1 MLRWSTC
8 SQSDCATPRAGG
20 GWLWIRWLLSISVS
34 TPPVSTHPG
43 GSLHPN
49 CPGGDVS
56 ECGLPLSPAGPLLRL
71 HLCPDPHLPQAA
83 GVQPLQVSVDI
94 RIYLFIYTHPCRPQD
109 GLIVDTFR
117 LPSACSCHIGP
128 WPAAPVCQYQCSW
141 FLPPYSCHL
150 NSTIATLA
158 IAKCTYLYG
167 KMNIYVLWKRQ
178 WICQMWKIGSVMSIW
193 QV

>member
-1 MLRWSTC
+1 METVLKSPNVEVEHVQPVRLRNTEGRWRVIVNKVTPLYIYIIS
-8 SQSDCATPRAGG
+8 TPR
-20 GWLWIRWLLSISVS
+20 
-34 TPPVSTHPG
+34 VSTHPG

-56 ECGLPLSPAGPLLRL
+56 ECGLPLPPAGPLLRL

-128 WPAAPVCQYQCSW
+128 
-141 FLPPYSCHL
+141 
-150 NSTIATLA
+150 
-158 IAKCTYLYG
+158 
-167 KMNIYVLWKRQ
+167 
-178 WICQMWKIGSVMSIW
+178 
-193 QV
+193 